1 MQDYLPL
8 ALVEEQAERQIGA
21 EECGNDGKGDGFDQ
35 PRWTYDLMRCAVGCG
50 ASVWLGCG
58 AGHWGILYRL

>member
-1 MQDYLPL
+1 LL
-8 ALVEEQAERQIGA
+8 
-21 EECGNDGKGDGFDQ
+21 
-35 PRWTYDLMRCAVGCG
+35 WCAVGCG